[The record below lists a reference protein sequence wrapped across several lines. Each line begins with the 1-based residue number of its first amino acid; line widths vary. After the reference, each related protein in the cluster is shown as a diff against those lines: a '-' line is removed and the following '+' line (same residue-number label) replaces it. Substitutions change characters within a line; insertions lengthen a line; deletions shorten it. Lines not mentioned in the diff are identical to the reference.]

1 MVWHLKQNF
10 AWGQLSYIAYLLGVD
25 LGSDKVWVIWM

>member
-1 MVWHLKQNF
+1 MKQNF
-10 AWGQLSYIAYLLGVD
+10 AWKLSYIAYLLGVD